1 VIFLLSQTRSEN
13 EKIKYFFGFIPPSS
27 YYLNS
32 LQIYEEDSLDVLS
45 GLKAKTSPGRPD
57 WEKVCSFEDLY
68 WESGYEAMLP
78 FLSKFPNYINGSDVL
93 KWVDG
98 AHFPAKQQHP
108 KMSTHLTPLCKTNRS
123 ASFPGYTVIPTSSF
137 GAH

>member
-1 VIFLLSQTRSEN
+1 MIFLLSQTRSEN
-13 EKIKYFFGFIPPSS
+13 EKIKYFLDSSPPSS

-68 WESGYEAMLP
+68 WESGYEAMSLYVA
-78 FLSKFPNYINGSDVL
+78 FFIKIS
-93 KWVDG
+93 
-98 AHFPAKQQHP
+98 
-108 KMSTHLTPLCKTNRS
+108 
-123 ASFPGYTVIPTSSF
+123 
-137 GAH
+137 